1 MESDFQHPIS
11 PIQSTFEKNSTKKD
25 DDAEIPDY
33 EKKRLENIAEKKA
46 MFEEKL
52 RNAKLA
58 VKAKPFKC
66 SKCLSDFMKKAQLK
80 SHQCFKCDL
89 CNKNFKSSQSFY
101 KHDRVE
107 HDGHFT
113 MKSKLKQPDRA
124 KKNISRLV
132 QIFIRS
138 GLLAHEDLKPFKC
151 NFCK

>member
-1 MESDFQHPIS
+1 MESNFQHPRS
-11 PIQSTFEKNSTKKD
+11 PIQSTFEKDSTKKD
-25 DDAEIPDY
+25 DDTEIPDY

-66 SKCLSDFMKKAQLK
+66 SKCLSDFMKKTQLK

-89 CNKNFKSSQSFY
+89 CNKNFKSSHSFY

-113 MKSKLKQPDRA
+113 MKSKLKRPGRA
-124 KKNISRLV
+124 KKNINRLV
-132 QIFIRS
+132 QSFLRF
-138 GLLAHEDLKPFKC
+138 GLLVKAIYMYAVTFP
-151 NFCK
+151 